1 MFRSGH
7 RQGFKIACPEEI
19 AYREGFI
26 DLDQVARLAGP
37 LAKSEYGR
45 YLQRLVEEERQSR
58 R

>member
-1 MFRSGH
+1 M
-7 RQGFKIACPEEI
+7 QGFKIVPEEI

-26 DLDQVARLAGP
+26 DLDQVARLAQA
-37 LAKSEYGR
+37 LAKSEYGS